1 MRTALG
7 LLCALTTS
15 CTADALAT
23 LALPGADPLDAG
35 ALAAD
40 ATARDGSA
48 RDAAVRDAAV
58 RDGGARDA
66 IVVDAATEEPPSC
79 ADEPLSLGVE
89 PRAVA
94 MDSTPVGQVLVLWAD
109 ARGIRFE
116 ELRGTQHYTF
126 GPHLDVEGVL
136 ELDRPVRDGL
146 HYFLLMRGGGRGIVL
161 DLADASIRRE
171 LTGVMHGLF
180 ASEGVARWVRRD
192 DDGRRLY
199 LDTTA
204 PSTELISRGLVP
216 SPAELRG
223 ALVSLDEEY
232 LLLAERPRVQEMWA
246 GTEAK
251 LLRALARFTTLR
263 VTISPAVDR
272 AGALRSPASV
282 VVDNCVPHPADAD
295 AAAAEGGPRPRY
307 VVASRWNA
315 WKGHRTLI
323 EAWGRAGCPGLL
335 TVLGG
340 PPPSGAKVDVPALV
354 AALADPSSVE
364 IVGEVPDVAPHVAAA
379 DALVLPSDD
388 PEPFG
393 LVLLE
398 AFRQGRP
405 VIASRAGGPVDIV
418 TDGRD
423 GWLFTPGDP
432 DALAELLRRLTV
444 DDLAAAGRVARETY
458 LARYTPEV
466 FRRRIGSLIAAELSR
481 VGG

>member
-40 ATARDGSA
+40 AAARDASA

-66 IVVDAATEEPPSC
+66 LVVDAATEAPPSC
-79 ADEPLSLGVE
+79 ADEPLTLGVE

-94 MDSTPVGQVLVLWAD
+94 LDSTPVGQVLVLWAD
-109 ARGIRFE
+109 ARGLRFD
-116 ELRGTQHYTF
+116 ELRGTQHHSN
-126 GPHLDVEGVL
+126 GPRLDVEGVL

-171 LTGVMHGLF
+171 LSGVMHGLF
-180 ASEGVARWVRRD
+180 ASGGVARWVRRD

-232 LLLAERPRVQEMWA
+232 LLLAERPRVLHRRA
-246 GTEAK
+246 GVYRQVPLDGLEPRAIVRMPLSGEVRVIAERTLPDARRELVLKRVDVDDAEPQP
-251 LLRALARFTTLR
+251 LLGSEQVGPFAVDVLSFGPPYTGEEWLALAWSDNEVGPVHYTVLDGVSAPVLR
-263 VTISPAVDR
+263 TVPDSA
-272 AGALRSPASV
+272 V
-282 VVDNCVPHPADAD
+282 VVGA
-295 AAAAEGGPRPRY
+295 RPTI
-307 VVASRWNA
+307 AWEPNTHGLTIAWTGHSPSR
-315 WKGHRTLI
+315 
-323 EAWGRAGCPGLL
+323 LL
-335 TVLGG
+335 VRCQ
-340 PPPSGAKVDVPALV
+340 
-354 AALADPSSVE
+354 
-364 IVGEVPDVAPHVAAA
+364 
-379 DALVLPSDD
+379 LP
-388 PEPFG
+388 
-393 LVLLE
+393 
-398 AFRQGRP
+398 
-405 VIASRAGGPVDIV
+405 
-418 TDGRD
+418 
-423 GWLFTPGDP
+423 
-432 DALAELLRRLTV
+432 
-444 DDLAAAGRVARETY
+444 Y
-458 LARYTPEV
+458 
-466 FRRRIGSLIAAELSR
+466 
-481 VGG
+481 